1 MNHEL
6 SALGWNARLAAHFDE
21 LHDELSG
28 DGGDG
33 CLPGRIARED
43 RERYLVLS
51 EPGEQTA
58 TLAGRYRHTALHR
71 GELPTVGDWV
81 VLRLS
86 PEGGIATIQALLPR
100 ASRISRK
107 AVLGGGRTEEQV
119 LAANADTIFIVAG
132 LDSDFNTRRIERYLA
147 VAWDSGAS
155 PVVLLNKTDLCPDI
169 EEARSALGPIRAA
182 VPVLALSATHGDGI
196 AALQPYLGPGRT
208 VVFLGSSGVGKS
220 TIINALLGDARQDV
234 RETREYDGRGR
245 HTTTARELIL
255 LPGGG
260 VLIDTPGMRELQPWD
275 DEGGLQRV
283 FDDVEAIAA
292 ECRFRDCTH
301 TGEPGCA
308 VREAVD
314 EGRLDARRVHNYQ
327 RMLRE
332 QAILAVRKDQRSRIA
347 VWDRPKLSR
356 QMHARK
362 GRTPLPPRG
371 GR

>member
-1 MNHEL
+1 MNHDL

-21 LHDELSG
+21 LHDEP
-28 DGGDG
+28 GGDNA
-33 CLPGRIARED
+33 LPGRIARED
-43 RERYLVLS
+43 RGRYLVLS
-51 EPGEQTA
+51 ERGEQTA
-58 TLAGRYRHTALHR
+58 TLAGRYRHTALGR

-86 PEGGIATIQALLPR
+86 AEGGVASIQALLPR

-107 AVLGGGRTEEQV
+107 AVMGGGRTEEQV
-119 LAANADTIFIVAG
+119 LAANTDTIFIVAG
-132 LDSDFNTRRIERYLA
+132 LDRDFNTRRIERYLA

-155 PVVLLNKTDLCPDI
+155 PVVLLNKTDLCEDI
-169 EEARSALGPIRAA
+169 EAARGALGPIGAA
-182 VPVLALSATHGDGI
+182 VPVLALSATRGEGV
-196 AALQPYLGPGRT
+196 AALRPYLGPGRT

-220 TIINALLGDARQDV
+220 TIINTLLGDARQEV
-234 RETREYDGRGR
+234 RETREYDDRGR

-283 FDDVEAIAA
+283 FDDVEAIATD
-292 ECRFRDCTH
+292 CRFRNCTH
-301 TGEPGCA
+301 DGEPGCA
-308 VREAVD
+308 VREAID
-314 EGRLDARRVHNYQ
+314 AGRLDPRRVQNYL
-327 RMLRE
+327 RMMRE

-356 QMHARK
+356 QMQARK
-362 GRTPLPPRG
+362 GWTPRPPRS
-371 GR
+371 R